1 MKKIIHIDMDAYF
14 ASIEIRENPS
24 LKGKCVI
31 VGGLP
36 DSRGVVATCSYEARK
51 YGIHSGMSSYQAWK
65 LCPQAV
71 FVHGHFK
78 LYKEVSE
85 QIRAIFHQYT
95 DLVEP
100 MSLDEAYLDVTE
112 NKINEPDAVKIARL
126 IKQDIWNTTQLTCS
140 AGVSYNK
147 FLAKIASE
155 LQKPDGLSVITPEN
169 TREILFSLPIEKFY
183 GIGKVTAARMKK
195 MGIKNGEDLYN
206 QDLSFLISNFGKA
219 GVYYYQVVRGI
230 DDREVITEFEPKTVS
245 CENTFEKDLDDI
257 NDILAELEKL
267 IERLINRLA
276 FQGIMGKN
284 IFIKIKYDNFEV
296 ITRSCP
302 LPEPTADRA
311 ILYEYAEKLLLSNWD
326 HSRKIRLLGVG
337 VGKLDLEKPEKEE
350 QLEIPI

>member
-1 MKKIIHIDMDAYF
+1 MDAYF
-14 ASIEIRENPS
+14 ASIEIREDPS

-71 FVHGHFK
+71 FVPGHFK

-85 QIRAIFHQYT
+85 QIRSIFHNYT

-100 MSLDEAYLDVTE
+100 VSLDEAYLDVTE
-112 NKINEPDAVKIARL
+112 NKLNEPDAVKIARL
-126 IKQDIWNTTQLTCS
+126 IKQDIWNTTNLTCS

-155 LQKPDGLSVITPEN
+155 LEKPDGLSVITEDN
-169 TREILFSLPIEKFY
+169 TQEILFLLPIEKFF

-195 MGIKNGEDLYN
+195 MGIKNGEDLYK
-206 QDLSFLISNFGKA
+206 QDLSDLIRNFGKA
-219 GVYYYQVVRGI
+219 GVYYYQVLRGI
-230 DDREVITEFEPKTVS
+230 DNREVITEFEPKTVS
-245 CENTFEKDLDDI
+245 CENTFDRDLDEV
-257 NDILAELEKL
+257 NEILTELKQL

-276 FQGIMGKN
+276 LKGITAKN

-302 LPEPTADRA
+302 LPEPTADRT
-311 ILYEYAEKLLLSNWD
+311 ILYENAEKLLLANWD
-326 HSRKIRLLGVG
+326 NSRKIRLLGVG
-337 VGKLDLEKPEKEE
+337 VGKLDSERIVKDV
-350 QLEIPI
+350 QMEIPI